1 MKHRADVVAL
11 DDGARGLGHA
21 PGKHVAPARDDVTE
35 AAPEDVLDQA
45 HWRRRHLGRTM
56 LGVAAITALGVTV
69 PEAVTYWHVRSP
81 EVLQDLM
88 VRVTFAI
95 GLWSILAS
103 CPPQQVTLRG
113 SVLRVHGPGVEE
125 TFDLADA
132 LQRVE
137 VSGRAGKRDW
147 QLRFGRPDDR
157 DLVLTR
163 RDVDSAALDP
173 VVRHHRRVAER
184 RRHREWARL
193 GLPAFC

>member
-21 PGKHVAPARDDVTE
+21 PGKHVAPARDDATE
-35 AAPEDVLDQA
+35 SAPEDVLDQA
-45 HWRRRHLGRTM
+45 RWRRRHLGRTL
-56 LGVAAITALGVTV
+56 LGVAAIGALALTV
-69 PEAVTYWHVRSP
+69 PEAVGYWHLQSP
-81 EVLQDLM
+81 ERLEGLM

-95 GLWSILAS
+95 GLWSILVS
-103 CPPQQVTLRG
+103 CPAQQVTLRG
-113 SVLRVHGPGVEE
+113 SVLGVHGPGLAE

-137 VSGRAGKRDW
+137 LSGRAGKRDW

-163 RDVDSAALDP
+163 RDVDSKALDP

-184 RRHREWARL
+184 RRHRAWARL
-193 GLPAFC
+193 GLPASC